1 MTRKKKTLPPE
12 KKTIFP
18 GVDIITD
25 GRGFAQKPHLSVKYD
40 VASAEHTK
48 AFIRSMAAFE
58 EGGFEGEIATYEKE
72 AIKTL
77 EDAGLPTNFGGSHA
91 IPMEWDVSP
100 PNTFEKLYFYFYRAF
115 PEYGGMGLKELV
127 QSRGYRRRES
137 PEWYA
142 AAIVESLSV
151 IRAASRRQDTDW
163 ALRQAFRLGNYVSEA
178 SAFGFSKQTGK
189 EGPPKR
195 KQQKSPYPVLT
206 RYLLRNYP
214 DGPDGTD
221 EHRFDMV
228 PTDDELSLG
237 RYKFYRDAGRI
248 YAEEKV
254 GPKNSGTWK
263 PVGKP
268 LKLSA
273 FRKHMTKERKRIS
286 R

>member
-58 EGGFEGEIATYEKE
+58 EGGFEGEIATHEKE

-163 ALRQAFRLGNYVSEA
+163 ALRQAFSLELCFRSKCV
-178 SAFGFSKQTGK
+178 GFSKQTGRK
-189 EGPPKR
+189 DPKR
-195 KQQKSPYPVLT
+195 KRQKSPI
-206 RYLLRNYP
+206 
-214 DGPDGTD
+214 GT
-221 EHRFDMV
+221 H
-228 PTDDELSLG
+228 
-237 RYKFYRDAGRI
+237 
-248 YAEEKV
+248 
-254 GPKNSGTWK
+254 
-263 PVGKP
+263 P
-268 LKLSA
+268 LPSPKLSGWTGWN
-273 FRKHMTKERKRIS
+273 R
-286 R
+286 